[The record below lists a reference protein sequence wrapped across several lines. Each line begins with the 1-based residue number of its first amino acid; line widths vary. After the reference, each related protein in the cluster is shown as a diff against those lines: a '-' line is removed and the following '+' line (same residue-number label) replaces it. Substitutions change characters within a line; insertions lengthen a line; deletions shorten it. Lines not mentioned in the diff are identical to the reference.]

1 MRLSYGFDIRNLD
14 YFGAIKFFLCQR
26 VCDFFLV
33 DRFSELVNTGEKNY
47 SFVGHN
53 ISPGLTVLSIL
64 ILAQFSE
71 LVNTV

>member
-1 MRLSYGFDIRNLD
+1 M
-14 YFGAIKFFLCQR
+14 
-26 VCDFFLV
+26 